1 MNPRAPA
8 AAPKDVAPRVGAP
21 TPAPFPPPELS
32 AACEAVLAKYPTRM
46 AALLPILHLAQRH
59 GGGWVSPE
67 LEAGV
72 ANYLGLSAAH
82 VHGVLTFYSMYNTK
96 PAGRHEL
103 WVCRTLTCWLR
114 GAEGLRAAALA
125 KAGCTRTGEVG
136 PDGRFLVKDME
147 CLGLCEHAPAVWL
160 DGKVHGDVTKDGLEH
175 LMDGCA

>member
-8 AAPKDVAPRVGAP
+8 AEPKDVAPRAP
-21 TPAPFPPPELS
+21 AVVPAPFPPAELK
-32 AACEAVLAKYPTRM
+32 ATCEKILARYPTKM
-46 AALLPILHLAQRH
+46 AALLPILHEAQAF

-72 ANYLGLSAAH
+72 AAYLDLSPAH

-103 WVCRTLTCWLR
+103 WVCRTLSCWRR
-114 GAEGLRAAALA
+114 GAPELRAQALG

-136 PDGRFLVKDME
+136 ADGRFLVKDME
-147 CLGLCEHAPAVWL
+147 CLGLCEQAPAIWL
-160 DGKVHGDVTKDGLEH
+160 DGVAHANVTPEGLEQ
-175 LMDGCA
+175 LMDGCK